1 MPPFAKYSDL
11 HRYHFSLRSTT
22 RQILLTNKLLSP
34 LFRLSRR
41 LREPHLLTLLE
52 TLKRG
57 VTAIL
62 KFEISSNIPPLRGEK
77 HHPPKRNLG
86 NIYNYTSGN
95 DKFQTSN
102 QRRNRKFNQLFEQ
115 IILLIEIRN
124 LKKRL

>member
-41 LREPHLLTLLE
+41 LREPYVLTLLE

-62 KFEISSNIPPLRGEK
+62 KFEISSNIPSGGEK

>member
-41 LREPHLLTLLE
+41 LREPHLFTLLE

-62 KFEISSNIPPLRGEK
+62 KFEISSNIPSGGKNIIPRKETWETFTITLRETINSK
-77 HHPPKRNLG
+77 LRTREETENLISFRA
-86 NIYNYTSGN
+86 NNPAN
-95 DKFQTSN
+95 
-102 QRRNRKFNQLFEQ
+102 
-115 IILLIEIRN
+115 
-124 LKKRL
+124 

>member
-41 LREPHLLTLLE
+41 LREPYLLTLLE

-62 KFEISSNIPPLRGEK
+62 KFEISSNIPLPRGKNIIPRKETWGTFTITLRETINSK
-77 HHPPKRNLG
+77 LRTREETENLISFRA
-86 NIYNYTSGN
+86 NNPAN
-95 DKFQTSN
+95 
-102 QRRNRKFNQLFEQ
+102 
-115 IILLIEIRN
+115 
-124 LKKRL
+124 